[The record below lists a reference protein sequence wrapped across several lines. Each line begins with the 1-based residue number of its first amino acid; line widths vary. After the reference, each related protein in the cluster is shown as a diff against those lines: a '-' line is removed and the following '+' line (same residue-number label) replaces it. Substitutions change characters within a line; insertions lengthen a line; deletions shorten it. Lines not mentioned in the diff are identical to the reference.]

1 MSLIRVGEKE
11 REWTRMKRNP
21 FPGRD
26 EAGRGLCWGEKNN
39 PECFAVAEKNTKK
52 TNKQEQHEQLK
63 INGDF
68 CRYILANPVRTMLR
82 LTPTEEKV
90 TQKHC
95 IQ

>member
-1 MSLIRVGEKE
+1 MRQGGGCVGEK
-11 REWTRMKRNP
+11 KIILN
-21 FPGRD
+21 
-26 EAGRGLCWGEKNN
+26 ALQLL
-39 PECFAVAEKNTKK
+39 KK
-52 TNKQEQHEQLK
+52 IPKKINKQEQHEQLK